1 MFYFGNVCL
10 VSPCPVKFPASVISH
25 SALMCL
31 TCVSLSPS
39 VAISTRLSFLRLS
52 FCWMW
57 PMCLCPRLLGVF
69 AALFSGLF
77 CFLDIGALICLP
89 LHLAPNSCPDYL
101 THTVTWNLSHWK
113 FTCNQVS
120 KVSIHLCARS
130 LILLTDI
137 KSIILKMLPLFW
149 NISFRQSTYV
159 VVSAK
164 MTSKHILSGKQKAS
178 E

>member
-39 VAISTRLSFLRLS
+39 VAISSPFSGCHFVGCGPCAFVPAFSVFLLRC
-52 FCWMW
+52 FQ
-57 PMCLCPRLLGVF
+57 
-69 AALFSGLF
+69 GLF
-77 CFLDIGALICLP
+77 CFLDVGALICLP

-120 KVSIHLCARS
+120 KVSIHLLARS

-137 KSIILKMLPLFW
+137 KSISLKMLLLFW

-159 VVSAK
+159 
-164 MTSKHILSGKQKAS
+164 
-178 E
+178 ER